1 MGITKANVFTNFIPI
16 FTAFFSF
23 LMFREKLTF
32 QNITGMLIVIAGI
45 FMSQINGHRKDIENA
60 LTLTGKTA

>member
-1 MGITKANVFTNFIPI
+1 
-16 FTAFFSF
+16 
-23 LMFREKLTF
+23 MFREKLTF